1 MVAVAAALLT
11 APATAPAETSCLFAF
26 GVVQVNL
33 TAVGDRAALL
43 VATDGEIAVV
53 GSNGQVLCSGSAGPP
68 RVSNT
73 DVIQVRSS
81 PQLSGNQVTILDANR
96 FVPGK
101 TGEGEGGGDREIEI
115 TVNLNNAPNSSL
127 SVSTDSA
134 GGSLR
139 FGSGGINPNATPVE
153 SVPDADI
160 SLTGVPAGALSLLG
174 GNGPDTLGA
183 QGGAGTGDARGD
195 PVVLGGGGGSD
206 LLTGGGGPDAL
217 FGSSGG
223 DVVVGAG
230 GNDTLVDGGG
240 PDDDTID
247 GGPGVD
253 LADYDGPLAGVSID
267 LGIAGPQPTGA
278 GKDSLANVEDVRGSR
293 SADVLRGDGRSNTL
307 TGRNGADVLLGRGG
321 QDVLEGGEDAD
332 ALDVRDGGADIADC
346 GSGTDKVTADLQGTD
361 LLAGCENVLFGP
373 VMGGAGTGGPS
384 GSGGGPGPGATAD
397 TVAPRFVGRVRA
409 VPARFRVRRAGTSF
423 RYALSEAATV
433 TFTIQRRSRG
443 RRWRRVGAFR
453 TRAAAGANRTRFNGR
468 LRRKKLKPGPYR
480 ALVAAVDD
488 AGNASR
494 RARVRLKVLPPVR

>member
-1 MVAVAAALLT
+1 MRRTATLPRYLRRTVTATVAVVAALLA
-11 APATAPAETSCLFAF
+11 APAAAPAETSCLFAF

-160 SLTGVPAGALSLLG
+160 SLTGVPSGAVSLFG
-174 GNGPDTLGA
+174 NNGPDTLGA

-206 LLTGGGGPDAL
+206 SLTGGGGPDAL
-217 FGSSGG
+217 LGSSGG
-223 DVVVGAG
+223 D
-230 GNDTLVDGGG
+230 
-240 PDDDTID
+240 
-247 GGPGVD
+247 
-253 LADYDGPLAGVSID
+253 
-267 LGIAGPQPTGA
+267 
-278 GKDSLANVEDVRGSR
+278 
-293 SADVLRGDGRSNTL
+293 
-307 TGRNGADVLLGRGG
+307 
-321 QDVLEGGEDAD
+321 
-332 ALDVRDGGADIADC
+332 
-346 GSGTDKVTADLQGTD
+346 
-361 LLAGCENVLFGP
+361 
-373 VMGGAGTGGPS
+373 
-384 GSGGGPGPGATAD
+384 
-397 TVAPRFVGRVRA
+397 APRGVA
-409 VPARFRVRRAGTSF
+409 RRAP
-423 RYALSEAATV
+423 
-433 TFTIQRRSRG
+433 RRARPRRPSWPPPRRQRG
-443 RRWRRVGAFR
+443 RRRRSDGGSAP
-453 TRAAAGANRTRFNGR
+453 AAGC
-468 LRRKKLKPGPYR
+468 
-480 ALVAAVDD
+480 
-488 AGNASR
+488 
-494 RARVRLKVLPPVR
+494 